1 MFSPTSVRDIP
12 CDISDLQSLRKTIVM
27 DEHKRTIKSKVD
39 EWASGSTKL
48 QHEAWIG
55 ETRFYLKE
63 KEGSVFQALKPED
76 IETELLGSGEISGI
90 PLPTAPK
97 TSGGLL
103 SEDFSDFWESKGRCW
118 IRHHVRPRSSL
129 FIPQENSAG
138 GPDVT
143 MLSSIRETRFIGSKI
158 PAPTP
163 PFAKKP

>member
-12 CDISDLQSLRKTIVM
+12 CDISDLQSLRKTIVL
-27 DEHKRTIKSKVD
+27 DEHKRAIKSKVD

-63 KEGSVFQALKPED
+63 KEGSIFQALKLED

-90 PLPTAPK
+90 PLPIAPK

-103 SEDFSDFWESKGRCW
+103 SEDFSNLQF
-118 IRHHVRPRSSL
+118 
-129 FIPQENSAG
+129 
-138 GPDVT
+138 
-143 MLSSIRETRFIGSKI
+143 TRI
-158 PAPTP
+158 
-163 PFAKKP
+163 